1 MNLRIISRVDLLV
14 PLMCCDL
21 SDLKSLIPIHIIHM
35 ECTLCSN
42 RPSHCFFPTFGMDN
56 SGKICQLYWK
66 ALLWICKIAKFE
78 SEIFAALG
86 SYIIAH
92 VRRITFKLGN
102 FTHFKALHNW
112 SMWKNLFYLW
122 SCSGAHQIIYYFPC
136 LSFKSYENRNWVS
149 DKCPL
154 PLLNNDFIIIIII
167 IIVRQTSIFQVSDF
181 IMENRWV
188 C

>member
-1 MNLRIISRVDLLV
+1 MWRVQISNLTTSGFLWDDQNQWSKITHIMEQQMNLRIISRVDLLV

-42 RPSHCFFPTFGMDN
+42 RPSHCFFPTFGMDK

-86 SYIIAH
+86 SYIVAH

-102 FTHFKALHNW
+102 FTQFKALHNW
-112 SMWKNLFYLW
+112 SMLKVQKTVEE
-122 SCSGAHQIIYYFPC
+122 SI
-136 LSFKSYENRNWVS
+136 
-149 DKCPL
+149 L
-154 PLLNNDFIIIIII
+154 PLEL
-167 IIVRQTSIFQVSDF
+167 
-181 IMENRWV
+181 
-188 C
+188 